1 LLYGA
6 TPHPLR
12 VQEAITELAEQ
23 TNRGYSASSKQKA
36 EFEVLAKLLEGHHPS
51 SAPTPTIAPK
61 LSGTRQALLYGA
73 TPHPLRVKQAIDEL
87 VAQTNGLRSASPKQ
101 IAEFEV
107 LAGLVEG
114 QTPYA
119 KPISVGPKLTGPRQT
134 LLYGATPHPLRVQE
148 AITELAEQTN
158 RGYSASSKQKAEFAV
173 LAKLLEGH
181 HPSSSPTAPESVL
194 DGTWDEIVGVV
205 TSTDRVV
212 QTVGSTNEA

>member
-1 LLYGA
+1 MAIFLTAA
-6 TPHPLR
+6 TLS
-12 VQEAITELAEQ
+12 LA
-23 TNRGYSASSKQKA
+23 
-36 EFEVLAKLLEGHHPS
+36 
-51 SAPTPTIAPK
+51 
-61 LSGTRQALLYGA
+61 
-73 TPHPLRVKQAIDEL
+73 
-87 VAQTNGLRSASPKQ
+87 
-101 IAEFEV
+101 
-107 LAGLVEG
+107 
-114 QTPYA
+114 
-119 KPISVGPKLTGPRQT
+119 GPKLTGPRQT